1 MRDDNKHYMCMSAI
15 MLAQRN
21 AQSMQEKK
29 KVRVVINGKVQM
41 GEDHKRI
48 HNPVRSYS

>member
-1 MRDDNKHYMCMSAI
+1 MIDDNKHYMRMSAI

-29 KVRVVINGKVQM
+29 KVRVKVHGAVQVGK
-41 GEDHKRI
+41 DAKRVY
-48 HNPVRSYS
+48 NAVRSYS